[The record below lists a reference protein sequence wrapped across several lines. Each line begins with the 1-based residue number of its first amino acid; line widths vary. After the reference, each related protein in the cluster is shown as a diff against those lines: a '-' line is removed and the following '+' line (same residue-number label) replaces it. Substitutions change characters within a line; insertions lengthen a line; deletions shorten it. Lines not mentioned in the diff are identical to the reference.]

1 MYAEFGVPNYWLLDA
16 HERTLECLVLKGSAY
31 RLHQSGQFKDILR
44 PSLFPGLTIKLA
56 DIWLD

>member
-1 MYAEFGVPNYWLLDA
+1 VPNYWLLDA